1 MDLGQKT
8 GRIRLQGQT
17 KDVYQAEIKVK
28 EILHNIKTELK
39 EQQDIMLLAQFV
51 SLYYVEVDCY
61 ILMLITTANPVHLM
75 QLIQDIFADVFVE

>member
-1 MDLGQKT
+1 MGQKT

-28 EILHNIKTELK
+28 EILHNIKTEMK
-39 EQQDIMLLAQFV
+39 EQQDRILLAQFV

-61 ILMLITTANPVHLM
+61 IFMLIATACLIHFM
-75 QLIQDIFADVFVE
+75 QLIQYISPDVFAE